1 MRKKMLLS
9 AGMVAVGAAMLAV
22 AVVVGPAVGG
32 TAKSAA
38 SAAKGGTVNVANST
52 ADFDNLDPAI
62 AYVQNDWAVEY
73 VTALKLMYYPDK
85 GGAQGS
91 NLAPDAATGFPVV
104 SKDGKTYTF
113 TIKNGLRF
121 SDGTRVTAANFKA
134 AFDRD
139 ADPTMNSPVVA
150 FLTDV
155 VGLNNEVNKKAKSVS
170 GVVAKG
176 MKLTIHLTH
185 PDGGLLNKLAMPF
198 LQAIKTNMA
207 HDSNGI
213 ESYPSAG
220 PYYIASRTV
229 NRQTVLKRNPFYKGP
244 RPHNSSAIVITVGGD
259 QQQVFLQ
266 VRNGTY
272 AYDMGAGPPPA
283 AFAELAKSYGVNKS
297 RLWVFPG
304 LITNYL
310 ALNVARPAMA
320 NASARK
326 SVNYAIDRPA
336 LVRILGY
343 LGGKR
348 ATQLLPPALAGGFT
362 NKNLYPIR
370 GADFKTAKK
379 LNPHCGSINLWSTT
393 STGGKAVGQI
403 AAFDLSQIGCKVTVK
418 SFQGGAIYTAAGTKG
433 ADFDVMR
440 AGWVDDYPDPYD
452 FYHLLLD
459 GTTIVATNNT
469 NFSYFNS
476 KSVNKAIASDNLLT
490 GQARLKAFGKLDQQ
504 VMTKYAPIASWSYQ
518 NSRDFISG
526 NVAGYTFA
534 PSVGLAD
541 LATFY
546 NK

>member
-1 MRKKMLLS
+1 MAAL
-9 AGMVAVGAAMLAV
+9 GAAMLAA
-22 AVVVGPAVGG
+22 AVIVGPATGATV
-32 TAKSAA
+32 KHS
-38 SAAKGGTVNVANST
+38 AKGGTVNIAHSL

-62 AYVQNDWAVEY
+62 AYVQDDWTVEY
-73 VTALKLMYYPDK
+73 VTALKLVYYPDK
-85 GGAQGS
+85 SGAEGS
-91 NLAPDAATGFPVV
+91 NLAPDAAAGFPVV
-104 SKDGKTYTF
+104 SKNGKTYTF
-113 TIKNGLRF
+113 TIRPGLKL
-121 SDGTRVTAANFKA
+121 SDGSPVTAANFKA

-139 ADPTMNSPVVA
+139 ADPTMNSPVAA
-150 FLTDV
+150 FLDDV
-155 VGLNNEVNKKAKSVS
+155 IGFNAVLNKKAKSVS
-170 GVVAKG
+170 GVIAKG
-176 MKLTIHLTH
+176 MKLTIKLSR

-198 LQAIKTNMA
+198 LQAIPVNMA
-207 HDSNGI
+207 HDPNGLQT
-213 ESYPSAG
+213 YPSGG
-220 PYYIASRTV
+220 PYYIASRV
-229 NRQTVLKRNPFYKGP
+229 PNRQTVLKKNPFYRGP
-244 RPHNSSAIVITVGGD
+244 RPQNSNTIVITVGGD
-259 QQQVFLQ
+259 QQQTYLQ

-283 AFAELAKSYGVNKS
+283 AYAELAKTFGVNKS

-310 ALNVARPAMA
+310 ALNTTHPAMA
-320 NASARK
+320 SPNQRK

-348 ATQLLPPALAGGFT
+348 ATQLLPPALAGGHA

-370 GADFKTAKK
+370 GADPKTAKK
-379 LNPHCGSINLWSTT
+379 LNPNCGNINLWSTT
-393 STGGKAVGQI
+393 SVGGRAVGQI
-403 AAFDLSQIGCKVTVK
+403 ASFDLSQIGCHVTVK

-459 GTTIVATNNT
+459 GTTIVASNNT
-469 NFSYFNS
+469 NFSYFNNA
-476 KSVNKAIASDNLLT
+476 SVNKAIAAANLLT
-490 GQARLKAFGKLDQQ
+490 GAARLSAYGKLDQQ
-504 VMTKYAPIASWSYQ
+504 VMTQYAPIAPWSYS

-526 NVAGYTFA
+526 NIAGYTFA